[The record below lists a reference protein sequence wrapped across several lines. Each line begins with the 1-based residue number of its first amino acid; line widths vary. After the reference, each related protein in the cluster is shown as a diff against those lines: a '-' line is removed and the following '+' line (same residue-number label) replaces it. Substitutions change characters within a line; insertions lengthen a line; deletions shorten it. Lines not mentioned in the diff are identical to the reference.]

1 VQPTPLRMLL
11 GSPVLESTLATL
23 CKRNADFEA
32 QRELAAS
39 TNFPPGE

>member
-1 VQPTPLRMLL
+1 MLL

-23 CKRNADFEA
+23 RKHSADFEA